1 MITLLKTVTL
11 CILLCPF
18 FAFSLTIDEAKQQG
32 IIGESLSGYLAV
44 VNQSR
49 QDAFTLTNKINGER
63 ELKYSEIAQKNNL
76 STKEV
81 AKIAGQK
88 LVERAETGE
97 YVRGINGQ
105 WLRKK

>member
-1 MITLLKTVTL
+1 MTFFKMITF
-11 CILLCPF
+11 CASLCPF
-18 FAFSLTIDEAKQQG
+18 FAYSLTIDEAKQQG

-44 VNQSR
+44 VNQSN
-49 QDAFTLTNKINGER
+49 QEAFALTNKINRER
-63 ELKYSEIAQKNNL
+63 ELKYGEIAQKNNL
-76 STKEV
+76 STNDV